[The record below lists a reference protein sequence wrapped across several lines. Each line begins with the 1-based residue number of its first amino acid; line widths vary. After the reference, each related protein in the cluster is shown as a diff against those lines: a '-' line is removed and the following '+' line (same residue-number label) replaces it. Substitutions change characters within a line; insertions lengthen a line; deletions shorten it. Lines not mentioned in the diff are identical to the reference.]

1 MAKQVSKLSRD
12 WIKRM
17 RADFKEFLEETHFPN
32 PKRMGKRGPEF
43 EYPEWLIMFIAILS
57 VKCKAKSY
65 QAIHRMTMEYWST
78 IAEGLGLKPISESQL
93 RGRLK
98 KICHSPRKP
107 AAFVFQLFP
116 QLEEKAYC
124 ER

>member
-43 EYPEWLIMFIAILS
+43 EYPEWLIMFIVILS
-57 VKCKAKSY
+57 VKCRAKNY
-65 QAIHRMTMEYWST
+65 LAIWRIPLVGMPMIMLAGKSLRQSCD
-78 IAEGLGLKPISESQL
+78 GLPLPLADPISVNPKVTNQF
-93 RGRLK
+93 R
-98 KICHSPRKP
+98 
-107 AAFVFQLFP
+107 
-116 QLEEKAYC
+116 
-124 ER
+124 